1 MTKILLVSETLPHPD
16 RGGSSLTLYNIFKD
30 YGLDNFYC
38 YTFSTSARNALV
50 EPFVNNVLIA
60 DKKILFRVGSWFP
73 FSGRTNLILSQID
86 EFLVRLLPL
95 QHLKVVKK
103 FNPDVVLFCPLT
115 AKLLKE
121 YPRFKSKIKCP
132 SIVYFMDDWPVGG
145 EHIWDAKIKQMLN
158 DASGHFFIS
167 EYLEQSMQERL
178 GFNKK
183 KFLAVHNPID
193 LHSIVYSNIEIET
206 TGTFRIVYAGSLW
219 GIQLDAVKQLA
230 EAVGFLRKIGVDIV
244 LELYTQDRFYEPL
257 KNFWDENGIVFGGWI
272 PSAELR
278 KKLHKM
284 DLLLV
289 ASSFLEEYKN
299 LTLGSLQTKV
309 TDYLAACRPVLC
321 LGPSYS
327 ANNLF
332 VKKWD
337 CGLTFESSS
346 VNELADFISELIP
359 RRNSFRDKIQNGV
372 KVLEQK
378 LNTKVVFSEVQDFI
392 KNIALVN

>member
-1 MTKILLVSETLPHPD
+1 MPKILLVSETLPHPD

-30 YGLDNFYC
+30 YGQENFYC
-38 YTFSTSARNALV
+38 YTFSNSARNALV
-50 EPFVNNVLIA
+50 EPFVKNVLIA
-60 DKKILFRVGSWFP
+60 DKKILFSVGSWFP
-73 FSGRTNLILSQID
+73 FSGRINLILSQID

-95 QHLKVVKK
+95 QHLKELKT
-103 FNPDVVLFCPLT
+103 FNPDVVLYCPLT

-121 YPRFKSKIKCP
+121 YPKFHQQIKCP

-145 EHIWDAKIKQMLN
+145 EHIWDIKIKQILN
-158 DASGHFFIS
+158 DALGHFFIS
-167 EYLEQSMQERL
+167 EYLEQSMQQRL

-183 KFLAVHNPID
+183 KFLVVHNPID
-193 LHSIVYSNIEIET
+193 LDSIVYSNVEIENK
-206 TGTFRIVYAGSLW
+206 GTFRIVYAGSLW

-230 EAVGFLRKIGVDIV
+230 EAVGVLRKRGVDIV
-244 LELYTQDRFYEPL
+244 FELYTQDRFYEPL
-257 KNFWDENGIVFGGWI
+257 KNFWDANGVEFGGWI

-337 CGLTFESSS
+337 CGLTFESRS
-346 VNELADFISELIP
+346 VNELADYLSDIIP
-359 RRNSFRDKIQNGV
+359 KRNSFKDKIQNGI

-378 LNTKVVFSEVQDFI
+378 LNTKVVLNEVRDFV
-392 KNIALVN
+392 KNIALVE